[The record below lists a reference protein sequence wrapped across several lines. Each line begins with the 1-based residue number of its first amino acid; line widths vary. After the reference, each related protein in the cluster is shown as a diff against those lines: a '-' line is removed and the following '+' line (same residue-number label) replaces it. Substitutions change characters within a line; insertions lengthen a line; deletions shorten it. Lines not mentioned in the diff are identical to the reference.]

1 MPRPTPSLPA
11 ALRTSA
17 VGAVFAVVAALP
29 LLLPDA
35 GASVVE
41 RASAADATTRTTS
54 ETPAERVQR
63 QAAQQARLAA
73 EQERLAAEQARL
85 AAEQAERERASR
97 AARERD
103 PRAVARA
110 LLAELGQADQFSCLE
125 QLWVRESNWDHTAT
139 NPSSGAYGIPQALPA
154 SKLATAGADWRTNPA
169 TQVRWGVDYITDSY
183 GSPCA
188 AWRFWQNNNWY

>member
-11 ALRTSA
+11 ALRTGA

-35 GASVVE
+35 GAQLVE
-41 RASAADATTRTTS
+41 PASAAAAPSRSTS
-54 ETPAERVQR
+54 ETPSERVQR

-73 EQERLAAEQARL
+73 EQERLAAEQARA

-110 LLAELGQADQFSCLE
+110 LLAERGQADQFSCLE
-125 QLWVRESNWDHTAT
+125 RLWVRESNWDHTAT

-188 AWRFWQNNNWY
+188 AWRFWQSNNWY